1 MKRFPERKCCFS
13 FNIFKD
19 RNHLKTNKLNT
30 SITFNT
36 NNTNIPTNN
45 TNRMVKHRIDTID
58 LTKKIESLDYE
69 NSILS

>member
-1 MKRFPERKCCFS
+1 MYRYRERNCCFS

-19 RNHLKTNKLNT
+19 RNSLKQNKLNT

-36 NNTNIPTNN
+36 STNTQPNNS
-45 TNRMVKHRIDTID
+45 NRMVKHRIDTID

-69 NSILS
+69 NNIN